1 MVARLLDCEGEEVAE
16 AEGLGDEEDCA
27 ERRWES
33 SSSARMLRCAQKG
46 KHAIGSLSAM
56 AAHELVCSE

>member
-16 AEGLGDEEDCA
+16 AEGLGDAEDCA

-46 KHAIGSLSAM
+46 KHASGSS
-56 AAHELVCSE
+56 

>member
-16 AEGLGDEEDCA
+16 AEGLGDAEDCA

-33 SSSARMLRCAQKG
+33 SSSARMLRCAKG
-46 KHAIGSLSAM
+46 SSTPLQCRGSASG
-56 AAHELVCSE
+56 SS